1 MVSMPLMTTVV
12 PVDRAGRIVIPKET
26 REAQGIAP
34 GTKFLLIEGKDGS
47 LWLQRL
53 DPQELA
59 RRIHEELRGIDLAPL
74 VAKIEAEMEAI
85 PFEDRFV
92 RACEPYFG
100 AKGVKDCVHAATC
113 LQLRAT
119 LVSNDHDFDAIER
132 AGVIRRVT
140 TSEAIRRWLGPHKR

>member
-1 MVSMPLMTTVV
+1 MATPL
-12 PVDRAGRIVIPKET
+12 PA
-26 REAQGIAP
+26 
-34 GTKFLLIEGKDGS
+34 FLLDANVFVSAIKPVPRVTDSLRLLVHLLDAGVRLVGS
-47 LWLQRL
+47 
-53 DPQELA
+53 EILA
-59 RRIHEELRGIDLAPL
+59 EEYLRYAQLLPSPTTAALAASILESMEIIHVEE
-74 VAKIEAEMEAI
+74 
-85 PFEDRFV
+85 RFV

-113 LQLRAT
+113 LQLGAT